1 MSEPE
6 SNKDYSISQNDPGK
20 KKQSFKKS
28 LDCHQGTKPVKI
40 YEYFSNNT
48 SELFEDINRREYG
61 EGLGKGLSVGGGFS
75 KPTNM
80 STLTHYNNFTGDGIR
95 KLKTIDITNILQ
107 NISELTINYIVGT
120 SNNGGENPDTNED
133 LMLKLYSDSETEGD
147 ITIYKAGSP
156 NSPGL
161 QIFTAHSDMIN
172 RLKKCSKFE
181 IYQKFHSKSDYDQ
194 YGIVSVELT
203 SSEIT
208 KGLEYRECQ
217 LSNLL
222 KNKNE
227 NSANIDFTK
236 FENYFLS
243 MSNKN
248 ANNIKDYNNLKKY
261 FNKFYYNVI
270 GNISIKNDNLD
281 TEIAKHK
288 LEIKYRLN
296 DIYIKSNRIEILKLL
311 ITGLLLS
318 LLVIIL
324 NKYLVVELPVINII
338 SLIMTLFIFLI
349 MIRIITNSNRGT
361 LNFREFNYSASPL
374 DKQSFWDKFKNL
386 LLDLVPWSSS
396 PHSQSINREGT
407 NVIVVP
413 NSDVRF

>member
-1 MSEPE
+1 MPEP
-6 SNKDYSISQNDPGK
+6 SSTKDYSISKNRRHNK
-20 KKQSFKKS
+20 LSFKKS
-28 LDCHQGTKPVKI
+28 LDCHEGAVDVVI
-40 YEYFSNNT
+40 YESFSNEN
-48 SELFEDINRREYG
+48 SELFEDINRKQYG
-61 EGLGKGLSVGGGFS
+61 TGNSINDGFK
-75 KPTNM
+75 KPD
-80 STLTHYNNFTGDGIR
+80 STLTHYHHFTGSDIR

-107 NISELTINYIVGT
+107 NISGLKIKYIVGT
-120 SNNGGENPDTNED
+120 SNNGGENVDTNED
-133 LMLKLYSDSETEGD
+133 LMLKLYSDSDTEED
-147 ITIYKAGSP
+147 ITIYVAKAP
-156 NSPGL
+156 NDSDL
-161 QIFTAHSDMIN
+161 QHFSADKQMIN

-217 LSNLL
+217 LRNLL
-222 KNKNE
+222 KNT
-227 NSANIDFTK
+227 SRDDANIDFTK

-248 ANNIKDYNNLKKY
+248 KKNTSDYKNLEKY
-261 FNKFYYNVI
+261 FNKFYYNVT
-270 GNISIKNDNLD
+270 GNISIKNDNLE

-296 DIYIKSNRIEILKLL
+296 DIYIKTNKIEILKLL

-338 SLIMTLFIFLI
+338 SLIMSLFVFLI
-349 MIRIITNSNRGT
+349 MIRVVTNSNKLSR
-361 LNFREFNYSASPL
+361 NFREFNYGTSPF
-374 DKQSFWDKFKNL
+374 DEKSFWDKFTDL
-386 LLDLVPWSSS
+386 LLGMVPWSSS
-396 PHSQSINREGT
+396 GDIDLESDGSIEYKFSGN
-407 NVIVVP
+407 P
-413 NSDVRF
+413 KL

>member
-6 SNKDYSISQNDPGK
+6 SIKDYSKSQNDPGK

-28 LDCHQGTKPVKI
+28 LDCHKGTKPAKI
-40 YEYFSNNT
+40 YEYFSNKT

-61 EGLGKGLSVGGGFS
+61 NGRGKGLGGGGGFS

-107 NISELTINYIVGT
+107 NISGLTINYIVGT

-133 LMLKLYSDSETEGD
+133 LMLKLYSDSDTEGD
-147 ITIYKAGSP
+147 ITIYKAKSP
-156 NSPGL
+156 NIPGL
-161 QIFTAHSDMIN
+161 QTFIAPSDMIN

>member
-1 MSEPE
+1 MSGEPDTVDFQNTI
-6 SNKDYSISQNDPGK
+6 SNDENR
-20 KKQSFKKS
+20 S
-28 LDCHQGTKPVKI
+28 LECIEVPMDVVLV
-40 YEYFSNNT
+40 ENFSSEK
-48 SELFEDINRREYG
+48 SELFDNTNRKKYTTGSGASR
-61 EGLGKGLSVGGGFS
+61 GFVQP
-75 KPTNM
+75 KEITN
-80 STLTHYNNFTGDGIR
+80 THYNIFTGDGLR
-95 KLKTIDITNILQ
+95 YLKTKNIRDILQ
-107 NISELTINYIVGT
+107 NISSLEINFIVGSGTNGGNRPELT
-120 SNNGGENPDTNED
+120 ED
-133 LMLKLYSDSETEGD
+133 LNLKTYDADDKTIDSF
-147 ITIYKAGSP
+147 TIFKVPDGGNTKEDVINWSADP
-156 NSPGL
+156 NTL
-161 QIFTAHSDMIN
+161 DK
-172 RLKKCSKFE
+172 LKKSYSFE
-181 IYQKFHSKSDYDQ
+181 IYEKADSQSEYDI
-194 YGIVSVELT
+194 YGIVSVKIT
-203 SSEIT
+203 SST
-208 KGLEYRECQ
+208 NDKDLKYRTCQ
-217 LSNLL
+217 LRNLL
-222 KNKNE
+222 KYKKDGVD
-227 NSANIDFTK
+227 ANIDFMKFKDLFDNIQTK
-236 FENYFLS
+236 ND
-243 MSNKN
+243 
-248 ANNIKDYNNLKKY
+248 NNITDYNNLKKY

-413 NSDVRF
+413 SSDIR

>member
-6 SNKDYSISQNDPGK
+6 SKKDYSKSQ

-61 EGLGKGLSVGGGFS
+61 NGRGKGLGGGGGFS
-75 KPTNM
+75 NPTNM

-95 KLKTIDITNILQ
+95 KLKTKDITNILQ

-133 LMLKLYSDSETEGD
+133 LMLKLYSDSDKEGD

-161 QIFTAHSDMIN
+161 HIFTAHSDMIN

-227 NSANIDFTK
+227 NSANMDFTK